1 VQSTS
6 TETCNYLNSL
16 ILPGDGAMNQNR
28 SLLLALI
35 AFAMLSSGFNGC
47 AQVTVI
53 TPGEDVLH
61 QAGLID
67 IDIELPFSA
76 VPATL
81 VVVHNNGTIST
92 DVTSSM
98 TLNGRNVMGQLS
110 ALGSGIHHIYAS
122 VEIENGTT
130 QATTRA
136 FDVLDLPN
144 AANCEVLNAAACML
158 PYPSDRFLEPDLTR
172 PAGFNP
178 LRAAISASALPSV
191 TGPALDPAPY
201 NELDGFSP
209 GSQILMHFEG
219 AGVDLAATGA
229 SRLIDVGAPISK
241 PYVGIRT
248 HDDTSIQST
257 SPSLLIDADT
267 GEQILHFLEVDA
279 RAAGNPARQS
289 VVMRPART
297 LTPGKRYIVAMR
309 DLIQLGGA
317 PVVAEATF
325 AALRDFRPTTFGQ
338 IEDRRAH
345 YEANIF
351 PQLASAGVV
360 RGDLLLA
367 FDFTVQSDDALT
379 QSMLAMRDASYTW
392 LAGGNAAFT
401 VDSVV
406 ENDCSIPGTIIW
418 RIVDGSYEVPLF
430 LTADPEANINSLG
443 TINDPNSDGIPDQ
456 NGVTDPPYTISLPCS
471 ALLPVPPTAHSMLLG
486 HGLFG
491 VGQDMVTGFGD
502 FLDGSYIAGATNFRG
517 MSSDDLPWVG
527 GAIIGLGSSQLNNF
541 PAFAAR
547 LKQGQINTLTLSRM
561 MKHGLFNTHPCFEI
575 RSPLPPDCTLA
586 GPDPLAVGVFP
597 GSPSVDV
604 EMFYFGVSLGGI
616 MGTWYAALTED
627 TERFNVDVPAANFGI
642 LLQRS
647 TQFATFDTL
656 LNSIGLSDPMDKI
669 LGLGLIHE
677 LWASSEPTGYLHQ
690 LAPEIASTDKNLMVT
705 VAWLDKQVSNQATEI
720 MVRSLGISNHE
731 GSVQQGLV
739 GIPDTLGA
747 QDSAMVIYDTGSFDL
762 FNPLH
767 LSHIPPLA
775 NIIPSST
782 CDPHGGP
789 RISIPASLDQA
800 EEFLQPGGQVVNFCT
815 GICDGVEV
823 SDQPAGGP
831 CDPLNP

>member
-1 VQSTS
+1 
-6 TETCNYLNSL
+6 
-16 ILPGDGAMNQNR
+16 MNRNR
-28 SLLLALI
+28 SLFLVLIVCAL
-35 AFAMLSSGFNGC
+35 LSSGFNGC
-47 AQVTVI
+47 AVVDVI
-53 TPGEDVLH
+53 TPGQDVLH

-67 IDIELPFSA
+67 VQIELPLSA

-81 VVVHNNGTIST
+81 AVVHDNGTT
-92 DVTSSM
+92 LTNVTSSM
-98 TLNGRNVMGQLS
+98 SLQGRNVSGQVA
-110 ALGSGIHHIYAS
+110 ALTSGVHHIYAS
-122 VEIENGTT
+122 VETENGTT
-130 QATTRA
+130 QAASRA
-136 FDVLDLPN
+136 FDVLAVPN
-144 AANCEVLNAAACML
+144 AANCEVLNTAACML
-158 PYPSDRFLEPDLTR
+158 PYPSDRFLEADLAR

-178 LRAAISASALPSV
+178 LRASIPASALPSV
-191 TGPALDPAPY
+191 TGAALDPTPY

-219 AGVDLAATGA
+219 AGVDLAASST
-229 SRLIDVGAPISK
+229 SRLIDVGTPISK

-248 HDDTSIQST
+248 HDDTSTQVS

-279 RAAGNPARQS
+279 RAAGNPARQA
-289 VVMRPART
+289 VVMRPAKT
-297 LTPGKRYIVAMR
+297 LTPGRRYIVAMR
-309 DLIQLGGA
+309 DLVQVGGA
-317 PVVAEATF
+317 PIAAEATF
-325 AALRDFRPTTFGQ
+325 AALRDSRPTTFGQ

-351 PQLASAGVV
+351 PQLANAGIV
-360 RGDLLLA
+360 RNDLLLA
-367 FDFTVQSDDALT
+367 FDFTVQSDTALT
-379 QSMLAMRDASYTW
+379 QATLAMRDASYTW

-406 ENDCSIPGTIIW
+406 ENDCNIPGTVVW
-418 RIVDGSYEVPLF
+418 RVIDGTFEVPLF
-430 LTADPEANINSLG
+430 LTADPEANINSFG

-456 NGVTDPPYTISLPCS
+456 NGVTNPPYTISLPCS
-471 ALLPVPPTAHSMLLG
+471 ALLPAPPTAHPMLLG

-491 VGQDMVTGFGD
+491 VGQSMVTGFGD
-502 FLDGSYIAGATNFRG
+502 FLDGTYISGATNFRG
-517 MSSDDLPWVG
+517 MSSADLNWVG
-527 GAIIGLGSSQLNNF
+527 ASIVGIGSSQLNNF

-561 MKHGLFNTHPCFEI
+561 LKHGLFNTHACFEV
-575 RSPLPPDCTLA
+575 RSPLPADCTTA

-616 MGTWYAALTED
+616 MGTWYAALTD
-627 TERFNVDVPAANFGI
+627 DVERFNVDVPAANFSI

-656 LNSIGLSDPMDKI
+656 LGSIGLSDPMDKI
-669 LGLGLIHE
+669 IGLGLIHE
-677 LWASSEPTGYLHQ
+677 LWTSSEPTGYLHQ
-690 LAPEIASTDKNLMVT
+690 LAPEIASSDKNLMVT

-731 GSVQQGLV
+731 GSMQQGLV
-739 GIPDTLGA
+739 GIPDTTGP

-762 FNPLH
+762 FEPLH
-767 LSHIPPLA
+767 LPHIPPLQ
-775 NIIPSST
+775 NTIPTTT
-782 CDPHGGP
+782 CDPHGTA

-800 EEFLQPGGQVVNFCT
+800 EEFLQPGGQIVNFCT